1 MADPLVIRPVSG
13 AAEEAAFVRLPAML
27 GGHAAGWSVTPF
39 GDARKFLSPS
49 TNPALAEWHSQK
61 FLAWRGEQPVGR
73 IMAAWP
79 RHADEAQ
86 PGHFGFL
93 ATEPEQETVTRLLA
107 AARDALRYWG
117 AKSMRGPLSFSINHE
132 TGAMIAGFD
141 RPGMVKMPRSP
152 AWLPA
157 MIDAAGL
164 TPEKDVHAH
173 TLNLAE
179 ERHRAAFAPRLA
191 AWPEKEKLAIR
202 RISPGRWLAE
212 MRLIVELFNDAW
224 AENWAAMPVSPIE
237 ADMIARLMRPIAVS
251 GAVFVAEWEGQP
263 IGVLSIIP
271 NVEEATED
279 RDGRLG
285 VKGTLNLLGAA
296 LLGRTRSARIAMLGI
311 IRAYRD
317 TEISSMAVGSL
328 LTAALDF
335 AQKRE
340 WSEVEISWVLDD
352 NARMKRV
359 MARLPAPVTKSWR
372 VWHAPL

>member
-1 MADPLVIRPVSG
+1 MSEPLIIRPVSG
-13 AAEEAAFVRLPAML
+13 AAEEVLFVRLPAML

-39 GDARKFLSPS
+39 SDARKFLSPA

-61 FLAWRGEQPVGR
+61 FLAWRGDQPVGR
-73 IMAAWP
+73 VMATWP
-79 RHADEAQ
+79 RDADESQ

-93 ATEPEQETVTRLLA
+93 VTEPEQETVTRLLA

-117 AKSMRGPLSFSINHE
+117 AKEMRGPLSFSINHE

-152 AWLPA
+152 DWLPA
-157 MIDAAGL
+157 MIEAAGL
-164 TPEKDVHAH
+164 SPEMDVHAH
-173 TLNLAE
+173 TLTLAE

-191 AWPEKEKLAIR
+191 AWPEKEKLTIR

-224 AENWAAMPVSPIE
+224 SENWAAMPVSPTE

-251 GAVFVAEWEGQP
+251 GAVFIAEWENRP
-263 IGVLSIIP
+263 IGILSIIP

-285 VKGTLNLLGAA
+285 IKGTLNLLGAA
-296 LLGRTRSARIAMLGI
+296 LLGRTESARIALLGI

-328 LTAALDF
+328 LTAGLDF
-335 AQKRE
+335 AEKRD
-340 WSEVEISWVLDD
+340 WKEVEISWVLDD
-352 NARMKRV
+352 NLRMRRV

-372 VWHAPL
+372 IWHTTL